1 MPQCP
6 SCGANQNEDYG
17 MVTCPGCEAILFID
31 MEGVAHMGQP
41 DPQPDPGTPHVE
53 AAVEPHEELP
63 MEALAE
69 AQPESQPEPNFQ
81 SDFSPPDFA
90 DLDPVT
96 PQDSLAFE
104 SSPAPELP
112 PDLAPEPEIAAPQP
126 DSPPEGASP
135 EFSMDGVLG
144 YSESEPENAPIPDL
158 GPADDPLG
166 INAYANSE
174 FSQGKDGL
182 LRFRVLISGIDSKEI
197 RESIREAIEDSRF
210 AWDPAKVMASISK
223 GTLVIESLSP
233 VKAAILINRIK
244 RSPIVIR
251 WEQYAIT
258 QMDDFQDS

>member
-6 SCGANQNEDYG
+6 SCGATQNEDYG

-31 MEGVAHMGQP
+31 MEGIAHMGQSEH
-41 DPQPDPGTPHVE
+41 QAELATPH
-53 AAVEPHEELP
+53 AELP
-63 MEALAE
+63 A
-69 AQPESQPEPNFQ
+69 ESQPESNFQ

-90 DLDPVT
+90 DLDPVI
-96 PQDSLAFE
+96 PQDPVDIE
-104 SSPAPELP
+104 P
-112 PDLAPEPEIAAPQP
+112 PPEP
-126 DSPPEGASP
+126 PPEPTDIPHEAPPQQAPMDAIP

-144 YSESEPENAPIPDL
+144 YSESESEDGPPPDL
-158 GPADDPLG
+158 GPAGDPLG

-182 LRFRVLISGIDSKEI
+182 LLFRLLISGIDSKEI
-197 RESIREAIEDSRF
+197 KESIREAIEDSRF
-210 AWDPAKVMASISK
+210 AWDPPKIMASISK
-223 GTLVIESLSP
+223 GTLVIERLSP

-244 RSPIVIR
+244 RLPIAIR